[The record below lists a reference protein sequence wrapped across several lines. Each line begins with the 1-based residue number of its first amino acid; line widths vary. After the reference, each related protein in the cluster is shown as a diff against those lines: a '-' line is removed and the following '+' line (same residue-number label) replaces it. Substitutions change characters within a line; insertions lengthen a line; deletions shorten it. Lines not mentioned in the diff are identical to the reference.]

1 MGKITETDIIL
12 TLIKGFEEV
21 IGSHSSD
28 QIISCLAALAPV
40 SRFEIAAVFLDIRRN
55 EELRQLVP
63 LDNKNQ
69 EQAGL
74 IYKIYDL

>member
-55 EELRQLVP
+55 EGHINIFIFNRKTLFF
-63 LDNKNQ
+63 
-69 EQAGL
+69 
-74 IYKIYDL
+74 I

>member
-55 EELRQLVP
+55 EGHINIFIFNRKHFQ
-63 LDNKNQ
+63 
-69 EQAGL
+69 
-74 IYKIYDL
+74 